1 MGKLFDEMRADIRQ
15 RWLRL
20 VQGLNGLAV
29 TIAGGALVVNQ
40 SYPDTFKSL
49 LGSLP
54 GKYQIAA
61 LFAFG
66 AVVHYA
72 IRQAAKAPK
81 P

>member
-1 MGKLFDEMRADIRQ
+1 MIKLFAEIRADIRQ
-15 RWLRL
+15 RWLRF
-20 VQGLNGLAV
+20 VQAVNGLAV
-29 TIAGGALVVNQ
+29 GLAGGALVVQQ

-49 LGSLP
+49 VANVP
-54 GKYQIAA
+54 GKYQLLV

-72 IRQAAKAPK
+72 LSQAAKAPK